1 MFKKVLCGVLFFG
14 CLPVVAQ
21 TVDSGANQVNAPAA
35 PTQEATAADNAGDDS
50 RVTEAL
56 QQALEKDPNLGPY
69 ETKLIYRQMLKSKN
83 EQKNKTQT
91 LKQMADTF
99 KYDESQLQQAAA
111 LYDNE
116 QKPVDYQLPDSSSF
130 IASVEA
136 NPAQAL
142 NNLAVSAP
150 INQAFLPQHLKKKAP
165 EEGAQATATRP
176 KAQPQQPQAQQAVP
190 TVAANNNRRP
200 VQSVGSI
207 SLHPTSGASATT
219 PAAKPKK
226 RLGVKAYAFN
236 PENFY

>member
-1 MFKKVLCGVLFFG
+1 MFKKFLCGILCLG
-14 CLPVVAQ
+14 CLPVAAQ
-21 TVDSGANQVNAPAA
+21 TVDSGTNQVKEPAA
-35 PTQEATAADNAGDDS
+35 PTQEATAAGVPGDDS

-56 QQALEKDPNLGPY
+56 QKTLEKDPNLGPY

-83 EQKNKTQT
+83 EQNDKTQT

-99 KYDESQLQQAAA
+99 KYDESQLQQAEA
-111 LYDNE
+111 LYENE
-116 QKPVDYQLPDSSSF
+116 QKPVDYQLPENKDGSFVSS
-130 IASVEA
+130 IDA

-142 NNLAVSAP
+142 NSLAVSAP

-165 EEGAQATATRP
+165 EEGAYATATHP

-190 TVAANNNRRP
+190 TVAANNNRP
-200 VQSVGSI
+200 VQSVRNI
-207 SLHPTSGASATT
+207 SLRPTSGM
-219 PAAKPKK
+219 PAATPKK